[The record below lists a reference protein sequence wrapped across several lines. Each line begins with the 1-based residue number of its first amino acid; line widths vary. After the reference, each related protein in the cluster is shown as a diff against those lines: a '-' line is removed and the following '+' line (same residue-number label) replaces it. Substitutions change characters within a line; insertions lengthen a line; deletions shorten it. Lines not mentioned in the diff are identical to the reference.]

1 MEHLSAWFLAAMAGA
16 IGAKGKPKLAARL
29 LAASEAQL
37 EAMGASTQP
46 ADKFEI
52 DHFKEAIREQL
63 DETELDK
70 AWAEGR
76 AMSFEEA
83 VAYALGNEVSF
94 DR

>member
-29 LAASEAQL
+29 LAASEVQL

-63 DETELDK
+63 GETEFNK
-70 AWAEGR
+70 AWSEGR
-76 AMSFEEA
+76 AMSLEEA
-83 VAYALGNEVSF
+83 VACALDEDTN
-94 DR
+94 